1 MGSDEASHGANRRSY
16 SQGKAIFRPRGAF
29 ARDWQTVFPW
39 ITWVSIVLITCLLVA
54 LRLSLPTAGQ
64 FRPEVEQWIDTITGQ
79 NVSIGSLD
87 VAWHGWAPELIVKD
101 IRLPDTAKDAPA
113 IQSLK
118 IRIGLDPLSFWKVSG
133 IRAKKLSLSGMSL
146 TIVRKLN
153 GALYLTGIGT
163 FPSSTKP
170 QANRLLSWLLR
181 QPYVNVESANIRWH
195 DEGNPETS
203 FFMPNTRLGIRKDG
217 PRHKILVTMRPR
229 ETYPSKSLPPLDTT
243 SGLLSGMANIT
254 VNPATLDWSGSIFLR
269 AEDFDFDQ
277 FPSLQK
283 SIPSMVSGITN
294 LEFWT
299 FWDKGR
305 LEHVEGE
312 FALQDLAFGNI
323 NRNGTDQERYINLS
337 TEPPKDRG
345 LLTHRQNRL
354 PPTKKYG
361 KSPKEHSGMLPCEA
375 ADGKILFHRMH
386 GYLKLNRIGVDNW
399 QLQLHQ
405 FTLATPWEEWPST
418 HARVQIAWSRN
429 HHDWLLKAQDAE
441 LENEDITV
449 RLVGAG
455 RWSEDHSSPDLRLV
469 MAIEHGKL
477 DKLGRYL
484 PTSLMESSF
493 VEWLDHAFPKG
504 ELIQGKLVFHGR
516 IADFP
521 FDNGKGVFQASAK
534 TSDKTILNYEQ
545 SWPPIEELEAGIAF
559 DGRSFSVIAHGGSVY
574 GIGIEQITAEI
585 PDILAETPILTI
597 HGHTTGALAKG
608 LSFLREG
615 PLANRHASRIAGIEA
630 TGKHRLDLEIRLP
643 LQSSDPTWAQGSI
656 TFLDNTLEIDIPW
669 TVTPETAPPL
679 ILEQV
684 NGVLRFDEHGIAGK
698 SITGRYLDRPVT
710 LDVVKATDTENT
722 TRFIIDGLDTDTL
735 LAYPTLKSAAQKM
748 SPSLSSFIT
757 SAIDKATWRVILD
770 LPNDWGQ
777 NSQQAR
783 LRIVSD
789 LHDAAVDLPPPLTGR
804 PFQVEMLFGDTQPQ
818 TLQDSEPGIRF
829 AFGSELTGIFSPGK
843 SDPWRGAIRLGP
855 PGTIH
860 LPKEGIRIDGH
871 IPYLPLDRWHPLL
884 TGLAKSEPIPETQHR
899 PTVKASPFEK
909 IPIFQ
914 AKISAD
920 ELVAFDQTFRNATST
935 VVRDNDGVWHIRMET
950 DTVQGHIRIPR
961 SGTNETTAIA
971 LTRLQLPPI
980 DDSEPVDFDP
990 GDIPPIRLTCE
1001 NLTYGKRPLG
1011 QIELLEVSPN
1021 SQGLEIET
1029 IKIKSENFKI
1039 QGHGMWEH
1047 HTQSNQSRSRFQLK
1061 INSPDLGKLLS
1072 SFGYEG
1078 KVADGGET
1086 DLELDVQW
1094 PAPPNRFRLGQA
1106 SGTIKV
1112 KAIDGRLL
1120 AIEPGATGRVFGLLS
1135 ITLLPR
1141 RLLLDFRDFFQE
1153 GLVYDEMK
1161 GGFRLRKGHAETD
1174 DFSVEGP
1181 TARVDIVGSTGL
1193 INKDYNQTAT
1203 VTPKLA
1209 SSIPLAAIGIIQ
1221 KLLDSPFFDKAF
1233 SYQYAIRGTWDDPK
1247 IEPVESPGQEED
1259 QATDDDV

>member
-1 MGSDEASHGANRRSY
+1 MLLCSLELMMGSDEIPQGANRRSY

-29 ARDWQTVFPW
+29 ARDWQTVFLW
-39 ITWVSIVLITCLLVA
+39 IAWVSIVLVTCLLVA

-87 VAWHGWAPELIVKD
+87 VAWHGWTPELAVKD
-101 IRLPDTAKDAPA
+101 IRLPNTPEDAPA

-133 IRAKKLSLSGMSL
+133 IHAKKLSLSGMSL

-153 GALYLTGIGT
+153 GALHLTGIGT

-170 QANRLLSWLLR
+170 QASRLLSWLLR
-181 QPYVNVESANIRWH
+181 QPHVDVESANIRWH
-195 DEGNPETS
+195 DEGNPEAF
-203 FFMPNTRLGIRKDG
+203 FFMPNARLGIRKDG

-229 ETYPSKSLPPLDTT
+229 ETHPSKSLPPLDTT

-254 VNPATLDWSGSIFLR
+254 VNPATLDWSGSMFLR
-269 AEDFDFDQ
+269 VEDFDFDR

-283 SIPSMVSGITN
+283 LIPSMVSGVTN

-305 LEHVEGE
+305 LEHVEGK
-312 FALQDLAFGNI
+312 FAFQDLGLGNI
-323 NRNGTDQERYINLS
+323 NRDGTDQEKYIDS
-337 TEPPKDRG
+337 QTE
-345 LLTHRQNRL
+345 Q
-354 PPTKKYG
+354 
-361 KSPKEHSGMLPCEA
+361 PKEHSSTLPCEV
-375 ADGKILFHRMH
+375 ADSKILFHRMH
-386 GYLKLNRIGVDNW
+386 GYLKLNRIGIDNW

-405 FTLATPWEEWPST
+405 FTLATPGEEWPST
-418 HARVQIAWSRN
+418 HARAQIAWSRN
-429 HHDWLLKAQDAE
+429 HHGWLLKAQDVE

-449 RLVGAG
+449 RLVGTG

-469 MAIEHGKL
+469 MAIERGKL
-477 DKLGRYL
+477 DKLGQYL
-484 PTSLMESSF
+484 PTSLMESSL

-504 ELIQGKLVFHGR
+504 ELTQGKLLFHGR

-559 DGRSFSVIAHGGSVY
+559 DGRSLSVITHGGSVY
-574 GIGIEQITAEI
+574 GVGIERITAEI

-597 HGHTTGALAKG
+597 HGQTTGALAKG
-608 LSFLREG
+608 LSFLRES
-615 PLANRHASRIAGIEA
+615 PLADPHASRIAGIKA
-630 TGKHRLDLEIRLP
+630 TGKHRLDLEIRIP
-643 LQSSDPTWAQGSI
+643 LQPRDPNRAQGKI

-669 TVTPETAPPL
+669 TVTPETTPPL

-684 NGVLRFDEHGIAGK
+684 NGVIRFDEHGIAGK
-698 SITGRYLDRPVT
+698 SITARYLDRPVT

-757 SAIDKATWRVILD
+757 STIDKAAWRVILD

-777 NSQQAR
+777 NNQQAR
-783 LRIVSD
+783 LRVVSD
-789 LHDAAVDLPPPLTGR
+789 LHDAVDLPPPLTGR
-804 PFQVEMLFGDTQPQ
+804 PFQAEMLFGDTQPQ
-818 TLQDSEPGIRF
+818 ALQDSERGIRF
-829 AFGSELTGIFSPGK
+829 AFGSKLTGIFSPGK
-843 SDPWRGAIRLGP
+843 SDPWRGAIRLGR

-860 LPKEGIRIDGH
+860 LPKKGIRIDGH
-871 IPYLPLDRWHPLL
+871 IPYLSLDRWHPLL
-884 TGLAKSEPIPETQHR
+884 TGLAKSESISETQHK
-899 PTVKASPFEK
+899 PTVKASPFKK

-914 AKISAD
+914 AEISAD
-920 ELVAFDQTFRNATST
+920 ELVAFDQTFRNTTST
-935 VVRDNDGVWHIRMET
+935 VVRGNDGIWHIRMQT

-971 LTRLQLPPI
+971 LTRLQLPSI
-980 DDSEPVDFDP
+980 DDSEPFDFDP

-1021 SQGLEIET
+1021 SQGLDIKT
-1029 IKIKSENFKI
+1029 IKIKSENFRI

-1047 HTQSNQSRSRFQLK
+1047 HARSNQSRTRFQLK

-1086 DLELDVQW
+1086 DLELDIQW
-1094 PAPPNRFRLGQA
+1094 PAPPNRFQLGQA
-1106 SGTIKV
+1106 SGAIKV
-1112 KAIDGRLL
+1112 KVTDGRLL
-1120 AIEPGATGRVFGLLS
+1120 AIEPGATGRMFGLLS
-1135 ITLLPR
+1135 IALLPR

-1161 GGFRLRKGHAETD
+1161 GGFRFRGGHAETD

-1181 TARVDIVGSTGL
+1181 TARVDIVGNTGL

-1203 VTPKLA
+1203 VTPKLS

-1247 IEPVESPGQEED
+1247 IEPVESPEQEED
-1259 QATDDDV
+1259 RTDDDV